1 MFFDSTTAF
10 GRRFFQRAWR
20 VRRLSLYTYSKKDQ
34 TRPERFVVGPEVLG
48 LWATT
53 PGTLPRLQ
61 DLHIDEGYL
70 MKSPTHETLLPDF
83 LSHHTLHT
91 LALSSSHVF
100 VALFERSQAAL
111 ISACA
116 ELHEVMLEM
125 ISCGDDEGFEDG
137 VAVRNRWTAWTGSIV
152 AHARNVR
159 HLRIELP
166 VDYAD
171 LRVLSTA
178 PALETLNATHIV
190 DVPLV
195 PVPFPSDAFLSLLEL
210 TLEDDTKGARLS
222 CNVLSFRASSKLE
235 RCTLTINTSLNK
247 DRCAL
252 LTAVCKHERLAHL
265 LIDSSDWWEVD
276 SSYIFQ
282 DMWLLLGHLRP
293 SLYMQTLQFTMD
305 PGESFPVNDLHIARV
320 LQLYPNLRSWQ
331 RPNHCDLWAAMSLEE
346 FMTVIKDRP
355 EVRILPIAIECSDL
369 PSALAR
375 ESFGTHNYNMSFRI
389 LLRAFTDELR
399 GAIWD
404 LFPEV
409 SAAAVPRCLVSCLLS
424 FGGATT
430 TLRGSQWMNCTT
442 RPVLNGCIQNTSSAP
457 TGRV

>member
-1 MFFDSTTAF
+1 MTDF
-10 GRRFFQRAWR
+10 GRRFFQRARR
-20 VRRLSLYTYSKKDQ
+20 VRRLSLYTYSKKDR

-53 PGTLPRLQ
+53 PGTLPRLR

-91 LALSSSHVF
+91 LALSSSHSF

-111 ISACA
+111 IVACA
-116 ELHEVMLEM
+116 KLHKITLER
-125 ISCGDDEGFEDG
+125 ISYGDGDEGFEDD
-137 VAVRNRWTAWTGSIV
+137 VAVRNRWTAWTGRII

-171 LRVLSTA
+171 LHVLSTA
-178 PALETLNATHIV
+178 PALETLYVTHIV

-210 TLEDDTKGARLS
+210 TLEDDTDGALLS
-222 CNVLSFRASSKLE
+222 CNVLSFCAGSKLE
-235 RCTLTINTSLNK
+235 RCTLTINTSPPLTNK
-247 DRCAL
+247 DKVAL

-265 LIDSSDWWEVD
+265 LIDSSEWAEVD

-282 DMWLLLGHLRP
+282 DMWLLVGQLKP
-293 SLYMQTLQFTMD
+293 SLYMQTLQLTMD
-305 PGESFPVNDLHIARV
+305 SGESFPVNRLHVRDV

-331 RPNHCDLWAAMSLEE
+331 RRDHCDLWAAMSLEE

-355 EVRILPIAIECSDL
+355 DVRILPIAIECSDL

-375 ESFGTHNYNMSFRI
+375 ASFGTHNYNTSLRI
-389 LLRAFTDELR
+389 LRRAFTDELR

-409 SAAAVPRCLVSCLLS
+409 SAAAVPSCLVSCLRS

-457 TGRV
+457 TERV